1 MMRKKIFIK
10 AAGMT
15 QGAGGTEGASTQ
27 GDTSF
32 WSQLNSGSESG
43 NGSMMGEGP
52 YAFGTLWKEATR
64 AVGYV
69 MKGFSDAAINRN
81 NNSAANFQTY
91 WMLSDKR
98 ADKLTSNTG
107 FYLIIGLII
116 VAVAAIFIT
125 KNIKS

>member
-1 MMRKKIFIK
+1 MT
-10 AAGMT
+10 AGV
-15 QGAGGTEGASTQ
+15 QGEGSSGTNTSGN
-27 GDTSF
+27 GSF
-32 WSQLNSGSESG
+32 WSQLSSGSEGGSG
-43 NGSMMGEGP
+43 GMMGEGP

-91 WMLSDKR
+91 WMLADKR
-98 ADKLTSNTG
+98 ADKLTNNTG

>member
-1 MMRKKIFIK
+1 MRKKIIIK

-15 QGAGGTEGASTQ
+15 QGAGGTEGANTQ
-27 GDTSF
+27 GGTSF
-32 WSQLNSGSESG
+32 WSQLSSGSDSG
-43 NGSMMGEGP
+43 SGSMMGEGP

-91 WMLSDKR
+91 WMLADKR
-98 ADKLTSNTG
+98 ADKLTNNTG